1 MLIGVPR
8 ELLESENRVAAT
20 PKTVQQILKLGF
32 DVIVEHDAGFK
43 ASFEDQAF
51 IDAGAKIGSSS
62 EVWHSDV
69 IFKVNPPTDA
79 EIDQMKEGAT
89 LVSFIWRA
97 QNPDLMKKLTSKKIN
112 VLAMD
117 SVPRI
122 SRAQAL
128 DALSSMANISG
139 YRAVI
144 EAAHEFGS
152 FFTGQITAAGK
163 VPPAKVLVIGAGV
176 AGLAAIGAANSL
188 GAIVRAFDSRPEVK
202 EQVQSMGASFLEID
216 FKEEGGSGDGYAKV
230 MSEEFNRRAMELYAE
245 QAKEVDIIITTA
257 AIPGKPAPRLITK
270 EMVDS
275 MKPGSVVVD
284 LAAATGGNCAYTEAG
299 KVVTTE
305 NQVKIIGYTDFPSR
319 LPTQS
324 SQLYGTNLVNLLKLL
339 CKEKDGK
346 INIDFDDVVLRG
358 VTVVRDGEEIPPAK
372 VLVIGAGVA
381 GLAAIGAANSLGA
394 IVRAFD
400 SRPEVK
406 EQVQSMGASF
416 LEIDFKEE
424 GGSGDGYA
432 KVMSEE
438 FNRRAMELYA
448 EQAKEV
454 DIIIT
459 TAAIPGKPAP
469 RLITKEMVDS
479 MKPGSVVV
487 DLAAATGGNCAYTEA
502 GKVVTTENQVKI
514 IGYTDFPSRLPTQSS
529 QLYGTNLVN
538 LLKLL
543 CKEKDGNINIDF
555 DDVVLRG
562 VTVVRDG
569 EEIPPAQIQV
579 SAQPKQEAKAAQS
592 AVKKEEEKPADP
604 RIKYGVMAG
613 VGVLFLWLASVAPA
627 AFLSHFTVF
636 VLACV
641 VGYYVVWNVSHALHT
656 PLMAVTNAISG
667 IIIVG
672 ALLQIRQPTGNFFI
686 DALAFVAILVASI
699 NIFGGFRVT
708 QRMLAM
714 FRKG

>member
-8 ELLESENRVAAT
+8 ELLDGETRVAAT
-20 PKTVQQILKLGF
+20 PKTVEQIKKLGF
-32 DVIVEHDAGFK
+32 EVIVEHDAGFK
-43 ASFEDQAF
+43 ASFEDDAF
-51 IDAGAKIGSSS
+51 AKAGASVGTTQ
-62 EVWHSDV
+62 EVWNADI
-69 IFKVNPPTDA
+69 IFKVNAPTEQ
-79 EIDQMKEGAT
+79 EIALIKESAT
-89 LVSFIWRA
+89 LVSFIWPA
-97 QNPDLMKKLTSKKIN
+97 QNPQLMEKLSAKKIN

-117 SVPRI
+117 AVPRI

-144 EAAHEFGS
+144 EAANAFGS

-202 EQVQSMGASFLEID
+202 EQVKSMGADFLEID
-216 FKEEGGSGDGYAKV
+216 FEEEGGSGDGYAKV

-257 AIPGKPAPRLITK
+257 AIPGKAAPRLITK

-275 MKPGSVVVD
+275 MKPGSVIVD
-284 LAAATGGNCAYTEAG
+284 LAAATGGNCEYTQAG

-305 NQVKIIGYTDFPSR
+305 NQVK
-319 LPTQS
+319 
-324 SQLYGTNLVNLLKLL
+324 V
-339 CKEKDGK
+339 
-346 INIDFDDVVLRG
+346 
-358 VTVVRDGEEIPPAK
+358 
-372 VLVIGAGVA
+372 
-381 GLAAIGAANSLGA
+381 
-394 IVRAFD
+394 
-400 SRPEVK
+400 
-406 EQVQSMGASF
+406 
-416 LEIDFKEE
+416 
-424 GGSGDGYA
+424 
-432 KVMSEE
+432 
-438 FNRRAMELYA
+438 
-448 EQAKEV
+448 
-454 DIIIT
+454 
-459 TAAIPGKPAP
+459 
-469 RLITKEMVDS
+469 
-479 MKPGSVVV
+479 
-487 DLAAATGGNCAYTEA
+487 
-502 GKVVTTENQVKI
+502 

-555 DDVVLRG
+555 EDVVLRG

-579 SAQPKQEAKAAQS
+579 SAQPKQETKAAPV
-592 AVKKEEEKPADP
+592 AEKKESKPTDP
-604 RIKYGVMAG
+604 RVKYGVMAG

-672 ALLQIRQPTGNFFI
+672 ALLQIRQPTGNLFI